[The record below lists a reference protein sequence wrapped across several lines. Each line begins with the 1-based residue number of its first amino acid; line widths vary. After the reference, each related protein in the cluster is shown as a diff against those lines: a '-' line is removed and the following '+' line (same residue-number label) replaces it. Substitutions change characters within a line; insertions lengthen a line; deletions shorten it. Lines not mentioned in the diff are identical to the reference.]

1 MELDYQCKTILEV
14 TQEEIGNSGI
24 MAQEDKMINIEDLS
38 TKTVMEIK
46 SFAKKNN
53 INILGATKKVEILE
67 IIKGWTPEET
77 VEIIK
82 EDKDELVAVF
92 AQKHLF
98 WNGLGNLQKGYN
110 IVTKEAS
117 EKWTTHKAVRI
128 ATPSEVASY
137 YGKA

>member
-1 MELDYQCKTILEV
+1 
-14 TQEEIGNSGI
+14 
-24 MAQEDKMINIEDLS
+24 MINIDDLS

-53 INILGATKKVEILE
+53 IDILGANRKVELLE
-67 IIKGWTPEET
+67 IIKAWTPEKT
-77 VEIIK
+77 AEIVK
-82 EDKDELVAVF
+82 EDKNDLVAVF

>member
-1 MELDYQCKTILEV
+1 
-14 TQEEIGNSGI
+14 
-24 MAQEDKMINIEDLS
+24 MINIDELS
-38 TKTVMEIK
+38 AKTVMEIK

-53 INILGATKKVEILE
+53 IDIAGATKKIEILD
-67 IIKGWTPEET
+67 IIKSWTPEM
-77 VEIIK
+77 IK
-82 EDKDELVAVF
+82 EVKEDQNEEVALF

-98 WNGLGNLQKGYN
+98 WNGLGDLQKGYN

-137 YGKA
+137 YGK

>member
-1 MELDYQCKTILEV
+1 ML
-14 TQEEIGNSGI
+14 N
-24 MAQEDKMINIEDLS
+24 INELS

-53 INILGATKKVEILE
+53 IDLLGANKKAEILE
-67 IIKGWTPEET
+67 IIKNWTPEE
-77 VEIIK
+77 IK
-82 EDKDELVAVF
+82 QPTNKNEKVAVF

-98 WNGLGNLQKGYN
+98 WNGVGDLKKGYN
-110 IVTKEAS
+110 IVTKEES
-117 EKWTTHKAVRI
+117 EKWITHKAVRI